1 MPEKNW
7 HTCDCGKPVHNLCM
21 LSFDKATHKLCIP
34 CHESG
39 ATPAEWTMD
48 THLHD
53 PYDEGVEKPFDRF
66 TLEYSK
72 KQHSIPHAEMI
83 VDKTAYGKYQEY
95 QKIADEQM
103 TLSKTAKGSSRGS
116 HYEQARAF
124 QIKANNE
131 YMAAMGMR
139 QVVNAVAAPKKKLVR
154 QKRRLTQRI
163 VTPARPRSTRPRS
176 TRISRAN
183 GPAAEENQSKPK
195 TDLPICD
202 EPKSDEKNGSTT
214 ETESEEHDETQV
226 KAPARQKWFLLSAS
240 VRKVKLPESF
250 YAQDFN
256 AVLEQCDVDRKSIA
270 ASYYLFIERV
280 MKCYV
285 HRNTDTVT
293 HINRACLIEQA
304 IQDVFN
310 TIPGSRP
317 HGGRVTDALEPVLAV
332 CELMLDMPPRIAKVG
347 TQRWLDALCTVPN
360 NITVKQMIEIPTNDY
375 QLLRAF
381 VRHQRKL
388 SDHPFDYPPK
398 TSRVAQLSAYIHSK
412 TTKVLIS
419 PRQTSK
425 NTKLPGCRNAAC
437 VWAFDKLRALGI
449 APIHCPAGLTPTS
462 NIAPACHL
470 FPYDASAVPVR
481 RICCSRT
488 GIHAVPVREHM
499 LFPYGS

>member
-1 MPEKNW
+1 M
-7 HTCDCGKPVHNLCM
+7 
-21 LSFDKATHKLCIP
+21 
-34 CHESG
+34 
-39 ATPAEWTMD
+39 
-48 THLHD
+48 
-53 PYDEGVEKPFDRF
+53 
-66 TLEYSK
+66 
-72 KQHSIPHAEMI
+72 
-83 VDKTAYGKYQEY
+83 
-95 QKIADEQM
+95 
-103 TLSKTAKGSSRGS
+103 
-116 HYEQARAF
+116 
-124 QIKANNE
+124 
-131 YMAAMGMR
+131 
-139 QVVNAVAAPKKKLVR
+139 
-154 QKRRLTQRI
+154 
-163 VTPARPRSTRPRS
+163 
-176 TRISRAN
+176 
-183 GPAAEENQSKPK
+183 
-195 TDLPICD
+195 
-202 EPKSDEKNGSTT
+202 
-214 ETESEEHDETQV
+214 
-226 KAPARQKWFLLSAS
+226 
-240 VRKVKLPESF
+240 
-250 YAQDFN
+250 
-256 AVLEQCDVDRKSIA
+256 LEQCDVDRKSIA

-449 APIHCPAGLTPTS
+449 APVHCPAGLTPTS

-499 LFPYGS
+499 LFPYGSTCCSRTGANKYFVLHSIQIWLGITSRRRYGGGSSTTYMHRAKYSPALPRDKSRILCSTVCITTGAKSTPLFTPSTGV